1 MTPARSLTSRLPRRS
16 ASRNDGHFG
25 CHCERSEA
33 ISVIADPVPTVRFVP
48 LDPFIRVFGIKK
60 LSNLYSSLK
69 WRLVK
74 RPDGSTLADD
84 YIAST
89 LGVASLPY
97 T

>member
-1 MTPARSLTSRLPRRS
+1 MEISIPLIYAAR
-16 ASRNDGHFG
+16 
-25 CHCERSEA
+25 
-33 ISVIADPVPTVRFVP
+33 
-48 LDPFIRVFGIKK
+48 LDPLIRVFGIKK

-69 WRLVK
+69 WKLVK

-97 T
+97 ASNDTDAQTLLPAGWSWGGTYPSGMYYAVRGSDG